1 MQKQIDETNEKLQN
15 KVEKSIK
22 LKGQLTENRASMMEL
37 KQQVKEAKERESHI
51 IKLETQVKEFESELT
66 NLQTINQ
73 NLAFEKRQMQL
84 QYEKLEE
91 SFQKASGS
99 QGLAASNTGQ
109 EQKSKTEVK
118 RRLSLA
124 IDPGELNL
132 EELNSDDGFALAG
145 QVFPQTIEQ

>member
-132 EELNSDDGFALAG
+132 EELNSDDGLALAG
-145 QVFPQTIEQ
+145 QVSPQTIKQ